1 MNPDGTGELLE
12 EIPNAYPNGIV
23 AEPDGSIVW
32 VESYDRGD
40 YRRKPDS
47 ASQLIHVMPENH
59 VPDGF
64 KIAANGSLWITA
76 FMGGGIDIV
85 APDGTAID
93 FLETGGVFLNCIF
106 VDDSLVITDSG
117 DVTDQALMG
126 GRLWRVPVGVEGM
139 PLFRGKVG

>member
-1 MNPDGTGELLE
+1 M
-12 EIPNAYPNGIV
+12 
-23 AEPDGSIVW
+23 W

-40 YRRKPDS
+40 CRRKPDS

-59 VPDGF
+59 VPDGL
-64 KIAANGSLWITA
+64 KVAANGRLWITA

-126 GRLWRVPVGVEGM
+126 GRLWRVPVVVEGM